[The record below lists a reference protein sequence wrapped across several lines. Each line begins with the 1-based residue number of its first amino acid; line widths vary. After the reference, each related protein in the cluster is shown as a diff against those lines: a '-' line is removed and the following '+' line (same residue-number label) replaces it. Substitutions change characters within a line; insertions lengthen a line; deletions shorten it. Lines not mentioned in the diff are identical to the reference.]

1 MDTQKTGVL
10 IARTRRE
17 LGMTQKELAQRLS
30 VSDRAVSKW
39 ERGAGFPDVSLLEPL
54 SQVLGLT
61 ATELLRGE
69 RGEAVMDDNELI
81 REGAKLA
88 MIRVRGVIHRNLAGM
103 ILFAA
108 FAGFVL
114 GPMGLWDRLQ
124 TQVTDIDRV
133 VDAYVYTATGERVDQ
148 TQIEVVGQWHQRW
161 GEECWYEGRFAI
173 PEVPKTCREDTR
185 FLLSQRWD
193 DYGNMEAAQIQ
204 LYTPGN
210 FDIKTMKPAGYFAPS
225 MEVFAVMTGEG
236 KIIATDDYL
245 ARLMAMYPYV
255 YRLDNVGITVWDG

>member
-1 MDTQKTGVL
+1 MDIKKTGAL
-10 IARTRRE
+10 IAQTRRE

-54 SQVLGLT
+54 SQALSLT
-61 ATELLRGE
+61 AAELLRGE
-69 RGEAVMDDNELI
+69 RGEAVMGDNELI

-88 MIRVRGVIHRNLAGM
+88 MTRVRGVIRRNLAGI

-108 FAGFVL
+108 LAGFVL
-114 GPMGLWDRLQ
+114 GPMGLWGRLQ

-133 VDAYVYTATGERVDQ
+133 VDAYVYTAAGERVGQ
-148 TQIEVVGQWHQRW
+148 TQVEVAGRWYQRR
-161 GEECWYEGRFAI
+161 GEERWYEGRFAI
-173 PEVPKTCREDTR
+173 PEVPKTCREDTK
-185 FLLSQRWD
+185 FLLSQGWD
-193 DYGNMEAAQIQ
+193 DYGNLEAAQLR
-204 LYTPGN
+204 LYTPGS

-255 YRLDNVGITVWDG
+255 YRLDNVGITIFG